1 MAGRS
6 EGLNLLSFVP
16 RVTVPP
22 RTAIMPSISSNG
34 ASVEESDDTLLQ
46 ASSTRANNDMVK
58 ACFMLLYERM
68 KNVKHYWSAEL

>member
-1 MAGRS
+1 MEGRS

-34 ASVEESDDTLLQ
+34 DSFDDVLLLQ
-46 ASSTRANNDMVK
+46 ARKNRVSSHNNNI
-58 ACFMLLYERM
+58 CFMSVSFCMHLKFIFSL
-68 KNVKHYWSAEL
+68 